1 MTVKKKTRWILIT
14 GVVVIAGGGLYLAK
28 RSQAEPAPTK
38 DAALRV
44 DVKKH
49 DFQIEV
55 VDTGKVQPKE
65 RVEIKS
71 KVAGQVIEVLVDE
84 GAKVKKGQ
92 LLLRLDPTD
101 FERDTARADADVAQA
116 KNALEYAQLNYER
129 KKRGLSD
136 RGVAQ
141 IEVDLA
147 ANEVKSK
154 TIALKSAEI
163 ALATSRDRLRYTR
176 IDAPLDGTVIELGIK
191 VGEVVTP
198 GVQQTFEGRPLL
210 TIGDLSTL
218 IVRSELNQIDI
229 AKIAL
234 GQEAILTF
242 DALPGKTFHAQVT
255 KSAPAAVKPKGKEI
269 EVFPVEAIVS
279 DADLSIKPGMT
290 ADVRYQIETKPNV
303 MAVPIEAVVKESGKS
318 FVTKI
323 VLAEGKEK
331 TEKSEIVVGLRNDR
345 ELEVASG
352 VAEGDKLLIKPASAK
367 ENEVE
372 L

>member
-1 MTVKKKTRWILIT
+1 M
-14 GVVVIAGGGLYLAK
+14 IAGAVTVVGAGVYLTQ
-28 RSQAEPAPTK
+28 RSEAETTLPQ
-38 DAALRV
+38 DASLRV

-49 DFQIEV
+49 DFTIEV
-55 VDTGKVQPKE
+55 IDTGKVQPKE

-71 KVAGQVIEVLVDE
+71 KVAGQVIEVFVEE
-84 GAKVKKGQ
+84 GDVVKKGQ

-101 FERDTARADADVAQA
+101 FERDVARADAEVAQA
-116 KNALEYAQLNYER
+116 KNALEYSQLTFER
-129 KKRGLSD
+129 KKRALSE

-147 ANEVKSK
+147 ANEVKTK

-163 ALATSRDRLRYTR
+163 ALATARDRLRYTQVA
-176 IDAPLDGTVIELGIK
+176 APLDGTVIELGIE

-234 GQEAILTF
+234 GQEVTLTF
-242 DALPGKTFHAQVT
+242 DALPGKKYQARVT

-269 EVFPVEAIVS
+269 EVFPVEATLV
-279 DADLSIKPGMT
+279 DADPSIKPGMT
-290 ADVRYQIETKPNV
+290 ADVRFQIETKPNV
-303 MAVPIEAVVKESGKS
+303 FAVPIEAVVKESGKAY
-318 FVTKI
+318 VNKI
-323 VLAEGKEK
+323 VLADGREK
-331 TEKSEIVVGLRNDR
+331 TEKTEVTVGARNDR
-345 ELEVASG
+345 ELEVAAGLS
-352 VAEGDKLLIKPASAK
+352 EGDKLLINPASAK

>member
-1 MTVKKKTRWILIT
+1 MKKKTRWFLILS
-14 GVVVIAGGGLYLAK
+14 VVAVAAGGIYLSQ
-28 RSQAEPAPTK
+28 RSEAEPIHT
-38 DAALRV
+38 DAALRI

-49 DFQIEV
+49 DFMIEV

-71 KVAGQVIEVLVDE
+71 KVAGQVVEVLVEE
-84 GAKVKKGQ
+84 GARVKKGQ
-92 LLLRLDPTD
+92 LLLRLDPID
-101 FERDTARADADVAQA
+101 FEREVAKADADVAQA
-116 KNALEYAQLNYER
+116 KNALEYAELSLDR
-129 KKRGLSD
+129 KKRGLQD

-141 IEVDLA
+141 IDVDLA
-147 ANEVKSK
+147 NNEVKTK

-163 ALATSRDRLRYTR
+163 ALATARDRLRYTQ
-176 IDAPLDGTVIELGIK
+176 ISAPLDGTVIELGIK

-229 AKIAL
+229 AKIEL
-234 GQEAILTF
+234 GQKVLLTF
-242 DALPGKTFHAQVT
+242 DALPGKKYDAKVT

-269 EVFPVEAIVS
+269 EVFPVEATLVEC
-279 DADLSIKPGMT
+279 DHAIKPGMT
-290 ADVRYQIETKPNV
+290 ADVRFEISVKPNV
-303 MAVPIEAVVKESGKS
+303 YAVPIEAVVKESGKS

-323 VLAEGKEK
+323 VMAEGKEK
-331 TEKSEIVVGLRNDR
+331 TEKIEIKVGSRNDR
-345 ELEVASG
+345 ELEVDSG
-352 VAEGDKLLIKPASAK
+352 IAEGDKLLIKPASAAA
-367 ENEVE
+367 NEVE